1 MSWPYV
7 TGQQRGSR
15 PYIGETGGN
24 VFSLGDYV
32 HMTGHKRNPRGL
44 MDHRLNPRGEFGF
57 VFMSP
62 GPILYSSG
70 FIIHEYIVG

>member
-15 PYIGETGGN
+15 PYIGETDGN

-32 HMTGHKRNPRGL
+32 HMSLRFDVNFGLELYTNRG
-44 MDHRLNPRGEFGF
+44 
-57 VFMSP
+57 
-62 GPILYSSG
+62 SG
-70 FIIHEYIVG
+70 CDNF

>member
-15 PYIGETGGN
+15 PYIGETDGN

-32 HMTGHKRNPRGL
+32 HMRFDVNFAPELYTHRG
-44 MDHRLNPRGEFGF
+44 
-57 VFMSP
+57 
-62 GPILYSSG
+62 SG
-70 FIIHEYIVG
+70 CDNF

>member
-32 HMTGHKRNPRGL
+32 HMRFASDVNFAL
-44 MDHRLNPRGEFGF
+44 E
-57 VFMSP
+57 
-62 GPILYSSG
+62 LYTHSG
-70 FIIHEYIVG
+70 SGCDNF